1 MSEICI
7 NVLIALPL
15 VLLYYCTYLGYSKH
29 QKNNESKQPQ
39 KKAKQNYVL
48 GDVSERVLPPWVRPS
63 IMVFGVLAIIAF
75 IFNVC

>member
-48 GDVSERVLPPWVRPS
+48 GDVSKRNLPAWVRPT
-63 IMVFGVLAIIAF
+63 IMVIGMFVIITFA
-75 IFNVC
+75 FNVC